1 MKNPSNH
8 VNILEK
14 NILAL
19 YGNRGKQ
26 WLANLPKVILILKEY
41 WQLENIMPVTTM
53 NYNYVVKATHQHHG
67 AVVIKISCD
76 QKTLEEELRALKHF
90 DGDGSIILI
99 DDNPEYQALL
109 LQQAVPGN
117 SLKDLYLKHP
127 EKAMER
133 YVDVMKKLHKK
144 AAPQDLTHFL
154 HINDWFKVLDCSSS
168 NQLPTLLLK
177 KAKYLKD
184 QQIKTMK
191 ENLVL
196 HGDLHH
202 DNILLNG
209 HEWLAIDPK
218 GIIGEPEFELAAFD
232 LIRDSEMSDPR
243 TIKPL
248 LFKRITQLS
257 TLAALDESRVRD
269 WVFLRIMLS
278 AAWFV
283 EDKGDPQKMLHLA
296 ETFIEY

>member
-1 MKNPSNH
+1 MKNLSSG

-26 WLANLPKVILILKEY
+26 WLANLPKVILILKEN
-41 WQLENIMPVTTM
+41 WQLENITPVTTM

-67 AVVIKISCD
+67 AVVVKISCD
-76 QKTLEEELRALKHF
+76 QKTQEEELRALKHF
-90 DGDGSIILI
+90 DGHGSIAVI
-99 DDNPEYQALL
+99 DCNPKYQALL

-117 SLKDLYLKHP
+117 SLKDLYLKQP
-127 EKAMER
+127 EKAMES
-133 YVDVMKKLHKK
+133 YVDVMRKLHKK
-144 AAPQDLTHFL
+144 APPQNLTHFL
-154 HINDWFKVLDCSSS
+154 HINDWFKVLDRSSS
-168 NQLPTLLLK
+168 HHLPTLLLE
-177 KAKYLKD
+177 KAKLLKT

-191 ENLVL
+191 KNLVL

-218 GIIGEPEFELAAFD
+218 GIIGESAFELAAFD
-232 LIRDSEMSDPR
+232 LINDSEMSDPR

-257 TLAALDESRVRD
+257 TLAALDENRLRN

-278 AAWFV
+278 AAWFI
-283 EDKGDPQKMLHLA
+283 EDKGDPQKMLRLA